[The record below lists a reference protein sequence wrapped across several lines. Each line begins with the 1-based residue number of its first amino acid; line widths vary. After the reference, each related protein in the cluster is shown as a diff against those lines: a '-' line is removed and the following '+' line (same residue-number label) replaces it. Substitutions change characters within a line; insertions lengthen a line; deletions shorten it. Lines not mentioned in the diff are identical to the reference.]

1 MYPKPY
7 RTHVLYCND
16 KDNIYPMSNQ
26 LTTNSL
32 RATPEL
38 AVFIGQLASGRE
50 QKGKKWTLTYKRLVI
65 VTDTQKASYSI

>member
-1 MYPKPY
+1 MNPRPY

-32 RATPEL
+32 RAKPEL
-38 AVFIGQLASGRE
+38 AVFIGQLSLGRE
-50 QKGKKWTLTYKRLVI
+50 QEG
-65 VTDTQKASYSI
+65 KASGLLHTKDL